1 MPIDMRPLYLR
12 ATWTTAFVND
22 LPDSSF
28 LYIAPG
34 GSKDSDGKT
43 QPRSLR
49 YFPVKDASGKV
60 DEPHLANALARIPQA
75 STLSAEVRAKAMNA
89 AKALAKKSNVSGPK
103 GTYQGDAGSGRSR
116 SSPTR
121 ESLPAEWMGSQERTF
136 DLIMELRDTG
146 DGRTLYGRA
155 VPYNVIGD
163 LGKYQERFM
172 PGVFA
177 RQVGS
182 QQFGQIKLYDA
193 HTQRLDGRHPIGKT
207 VNLSEQPDGLYGEWR
222 VHDTSAGNDALHL
235 VRAGEVTGLSVGF
248 RAQGGGS
255 RRGDDGVLNRI
266 SAHLDHVALTHE
278 PVYQDAQVLGV
289 RSQEVLARLDN
300 EREALRAVL
309 L

>member
-1 MPIDMRPLYLR
+1 MR
-12 ATWTTAFVND
+12 AVWSTAFVND

-34 GSKDSDGKT
+34 GTKDSSGKT

-60 DEPHLANALARIPQA
+60 DEAHLANALARIPQA
-75 STLSAEVRAKAMNA
+75 STLSPDVRAKAMNA
-89 AKALAKKSNVSGPK
+89 AKALAKKSNVSGPP
-103 GTYQGDAGSGRSR
+103 GEYSGSAGSGRSR
-116 SSPTR
+116 SSLVR
-121 ESLPAEWMGSQERTF
+121 EPLPSDMLGEQERSF
-136 DLIMELRDTG
+136 ALIMELRDGG
-146 DGRTLYGRA
+146 DGRTLLGRA
-155 VPYNVIGD
+155 VPYGVIGQ
-163 LGKYQERFM
+163 LPKYQERFL
-172 PGVFA
+172 PGVFS

-207 VNLSEQPDGLYGEWR
+207 VNLSEQQDGLYGEWR
-222 VHDTSAGNDALHL
+222 VHDTSAGNDALQL
-235 VRAGEVTGLSVGF
+235 VKAGEVTGLSVGF

-255 RRGDDGVLNRI
+255 RRADDGVIDRI

-278 PVYQDAQVLGV
+278 PVYSEAQVLSV
-289 RSQEVLARLDN
+289 RSAETLARLDN
-300 EREALRAVL
+300 EREALRAIL